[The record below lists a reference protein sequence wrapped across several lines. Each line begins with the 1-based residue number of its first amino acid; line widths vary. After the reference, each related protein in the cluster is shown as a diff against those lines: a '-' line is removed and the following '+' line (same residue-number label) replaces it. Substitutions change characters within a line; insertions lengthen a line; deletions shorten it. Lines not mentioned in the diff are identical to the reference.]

1 LLAHKLANIE
11 RKTSQNINHAPNK
24 NQIFYHDQNVGRV
37 ASGHN
42 PNNPN
47 SGNNMGVCFRSSKG
61 NDREKKALKY

>member
-1 LLAHKLANIE
+1 LPISWPTLK

-42 PNNPN
+42 PNNPK
-47 SGNNMGVCFRSSKG
+47 SLETTWAFVS
-61 NDREKKALKY
+61 DLLKEMTGRKRH